1 MSIMAE
7 YPKKLQDLIETISIV
22 SDDSDRVS
30 LLIDYANKLE
40 KVPKEVAQEPYP
52 EESKVPFCESGVYV
66 WSVKNSDGTLKYY
79 FDVDNPQ
86 GVSARALS
94 SILEKTI
101 SGEKP
106 ENIEMISEDI
116 VEKLFG
122 SNLSTRKNM
131 GLLGIVQKVK
141 REAKKYMN

>member
-1 MSIMAE
+1 MAE
-7 YPKKLQDLIETISIV
+7 YPKKLKELLEIISIV
-22 SDDSDRVS
+22 PDDGERVS
-30 LLIDYANKLE
+30 LLIDYANKLG
-40 KVPKEVAQEPYP
+40 KVPKEVAEEPYS
-52 EESKVPFCESGVYV
+52 EESKVPFCESGAYV
-66 WSVKNSDGTLKYY
+66 WSIKNPDGTLKYY

-106 ENIEMISEDI
+106 ENIDLISEDI

-141 REAKKYMN
+141 REAKKYLN

>member
-1 MSIMAE
+1 MAE
-7 YPKKLQDLIETISIV
+7 YPKKLQELLEIISIV
-22 SDDSDRVS
+22 PDDTERVS
-30 LLIDYANKLE
+30 LLIDYSNKLGE
-40 KVPKEVAQEPYP
+40 VPKEVAQKPYSD
-52 EESKVPFCESGVYV
+52 ESKVPFCESGVYV
-66 WSVKNSDGTLKYY
+66 WSVKNPDGTLKYY
-79 FDVDNPQ
+79 FDVENPQ

-106 ENIEMISEDI
+106 ENIELISEDI

-141 REAKKYMN
+141 REAKKYIG